1 MGKVG
6 TLIKVAATAGPAV
19 WTAVRRFGPVLE
31 KLRKDNPEV
40 FDQITSQVQRLARAR
55 REAKGPEGL
64 RRRIVVLRQQ
74 LTYLDHSADDDA
86 ERDRVRAWG
95 RHLDKL
101 EAALPLLETVSR
113 RQAARETHRISE
125 RIDQLSEQVLTAF
138 IEEQRADSQFGAAPP
153 PQLDS

>member
-6 TLIKVAATAGPAV
+6 MLIKVAATAGPAV

-40 FDQITSQVQRLARAR
+40 FDQITNQVQRLARTR

-74 LTYLDHSADDDA
+74 LSYLDRSADDGA
-86 ERDRVRAWG
+86 ERDRARAWG

-101 EAALPLLETVSR
+101 EAALPLLETMSR
-113 RQAARETHRISE
+113 RQAVRETHRISE
-125 RIDQLSEQVLTAF
+125 RIDLLSEQILTAF
-138 IEEQRADSQFGAAPP
+138 IDEQREDSQSGGTPS
-153 PQLDS
+153 QLGS